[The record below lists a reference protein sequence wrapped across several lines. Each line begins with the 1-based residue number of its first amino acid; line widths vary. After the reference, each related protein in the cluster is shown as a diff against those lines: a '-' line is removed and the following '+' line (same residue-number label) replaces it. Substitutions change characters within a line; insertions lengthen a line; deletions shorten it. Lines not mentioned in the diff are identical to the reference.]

1 MNTRAIKAIIQRDL
15 RIITKTKGVLWPMII
30 VPLVM
35 LVVVP
40 TIILVIPAVEL
51 GIASELDEL
60 GAMIGS
66 LPEGLR
72 QSLASYTPEQ
82 QWIVVTVLYLLAPM
96 YLIAPLMVASVI
108 AADSFA
114 GEKERKTLEAL
125 LYTPTTDLEL
135 YLAKLLSAWLPA
147 VAIAWIGF
155 VIYGLVVNIGGW
167 PVMRR
172 VFFPNLTWVLL
183 AVWVSPAIAAFSLGV
198 SVLVSVRVSSF
209 QEAYQMGAIVVVL
222 VVALMIGQ
230 LAGVLVFS
238 PGLVAAMGAVLWAV
252 DAVLLWVGGRS
263 FQRGQVLARL

>member
-1 MNTRAIKAIIQRDL
+1 MTA
-15 RIITKTKGVLWPMII
+15 
-30 VPLVM
+30 
-35 LVVVP
+35 
-40 TIILVIPAVEL
+40 
-51 GIASELDEL
+51 
-60 GAMIGS
+60 
-66 LPEGLR
+66 
-72 QSLASYTPEQ
+72 
-82 QWIVVTVLYLLAPM
+82 LYLLASM

-147 VAIAWIGF
+147 GAIAWIGF

-183 AVWVSPAIAAFSLGV
+183 AVWVAPAIAAFSLGV

-238 PGLVAAMGAVLWAV
+238 PGLVAVMGAVLWAV

-263 FQRGQVLARL
+263 FQRGQVLARI